1 MIDKDH
7 GILSDASAEG
17 PPFDTN
23 CKCPRPLAPAHRFIR
38 AGVMGFD
45 SPLGLQSLANHQV

>member
-17 PPFDTN
+17 PPFDTLN
-23 CKCPRPLAPAHRFIR
+23 WACTLTCFS
-38 AGVMGFD
+38 G
-45 SPLGLQSLANHQV
+45 

>member
-17 PPFDTN
+17 PPLNTAPICRRSTNSNPFRNHFATSFD
-23 CKCPRPLAPAHRFIR
+23 
-38 AGVMGFD
+38 FD
-45 SPLGLQSLANHQV
+45 VEVGE

>member
-17 PPFDTN
+17 PPFDTLN
-23 CKCPRPLAPAHRFIR
+23 RADYWKPCCASRHLNIHRT
-38 AGVMGFD
+38 
-45 SPLGLQSLANHQV
+45 

>member
-17 PPFDTN
+17 PPL
-23 CKCPRPLAPAHRFIR
+23 RHSEL
-38 AGVMGFD
+38 GVH
-45 SPLGLQSLANHQV
+45 PELVLGVKR

>member
-17 PPFDTN
+17 PPFDTLN
-23 CKCPRPLAPAHRFIR
+23 RACSRKSGTPAARR
-38 AGVMGFD
+38 TR
-45 SPLGLQSLANHQV
+45 

>member
-17 PPFDTN
+17 PPFDTLHRLACCEN
-23 CKCPRPLAPAHRFIR
+23 RTPLACSPAMHIR
-38 AGVMGFD
+38 DVT
-45 SPLGLQSLANHQV
+45 

>member
-17 PPFDTN
+17 PPLDTLN
-23 CKCPRPLAPAHRFIR
+23 RRITGSPVAPRDTSISTGPNHRGQAP
-38 AGVMGFD
+38 
-45 SPLGLQSLANHQV
+45 PN